1 MKDETGGD
9 DGVRKYAEPTIPT
22 EGRADGGGS
31 SSGRGSHSVQQRPRQ
46 GHRQGHRYHE
56 RDSASLSMSGE
67 DDEELDE
74 DDDDDEDRE
83 GESEDQYSINSRRNR
98 QWTGDSYIADG
109 HMSTNSLGA
118 ANGMFVDG
126 EDATRTGISTTADLA
141 TAGASSRAQSPRS
154 ARRLRNRLAAARMR
168 TRQKQQLVELEK
180 RKSELERRASDLQR
194 ELHDMQRKNNP
205 LNSSIDKLTEMIDE
219 LTKVECTMLTGIDEC
234 KGLLQNLEKLYESK
248 QQRQQPQP
256 QLQPQPQPQ
265 Q

>member
-234 KGLLQNLEKLYESK
+234 K
-248 QQRQQPQP
+248 
-256 QLQPQPQPQ
+256 
-265 Q
+265 